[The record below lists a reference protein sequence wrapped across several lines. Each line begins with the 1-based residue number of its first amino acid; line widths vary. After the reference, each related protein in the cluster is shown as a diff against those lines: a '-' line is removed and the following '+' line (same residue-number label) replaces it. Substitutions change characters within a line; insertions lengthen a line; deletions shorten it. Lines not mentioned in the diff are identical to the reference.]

1 MKRKPTFSLAFSACA
16 LTLALALAVLAQ
28 AGRFAVQLEALP
40 ARAEAEAKVN
50 QLKAQGVQAYIV
62 KSLVPGKGLFFRI
75 RVGNFTSR
83 ALAERYGQQL
93 KMQSAV
99 QEFFITAYEAPEPEA
114 PANVAKANPTP
125 TPAPVKPQA
134 APVNTGQPVATGKGP
149 SSAANSSL
157 LSSNQPALNAP
168 NAPPATTP
176 AANKLALMAGYTR
189 YQDTEAGYSF
199 ELPQYWV
206 VVQPGVAETATP
218 KPTARAMFQSN
229 EDGAFLNAIWNR
241 LDKANDPDHDNDMI
255 VDLILRSMSNGN
267 GAQNMQ
273 ALARRVVNDGAQIKT
288 FLDLKAALQV
298 PNQPAPLDFL
308 GKGVI
313 IRASK
318 GILLVVAF
326 YTKDAPQTAALV
338 AEHIVQTARTPE

>member
-1 MKRKPTFSLAFSACA
+1 MKNKPTLSTTFIACS
-16 LTLALALAVLAQ
+16 LTLVLAINALAQ

-40 ARAEAEAKVN
+40 SRAEADTKVN

-62 KSLVPGKGLFFRI
+62 KSLVPGKGVFFRI

-83 ALAERYGQQL
+83 DIANRYGQQL
-93 KMQSAV
+93 KTQGTV
-99 QEFFITAYEAPEPEA
+99 PDFFITAYEAPEPEA

-125 TPAPVKPQA
+125 TPAPVKQQT
-134 APVNTGQPVATGKGP
+134 APINTGQSVATVKGP
-149 SSAANSSL
+149 SSPANSTPL
-157 LSSNQPALNAP
+157 ATNKPAVNALATPSTTAPAP
-168 NAPPATTP
+168 NK
-176 AANKLALMAGYTR
+176 AALVAGYTR
-189 YQDTEAGYSF
+189 YQDTESGYSF

-206 VVQPGVAETATP
+206 VVQPGTSEPATP

-229 EDGAFLNAIWNR
+229 EDAAFLNAIWNK
-241 LDKANDPDHDNDMI
+241 LDKANNPDHDNDMI
-255 VDLILRSMSNGN
+255 VDLILKSMGNGN

-273 ALARRVVNDGAQIKT
+273 ALSRRVITEGTQIKT

-326 YTKDAPQTAALV
+326 YSKDSPQTVALV

>member
-1 MKRKPTFSLAFSACA
+1 MKNQPTYSSAFIACS
-16 LTLALALAVLAQ
+16 LTLVLALDALAQ

-40 ARAEAEAKVN
+40 ARAEADTRVN

-62 KSLVPGKGLFFRI
+62 KSLVPGKGVFFRI

-93 KMQSAV
+93 KMQGAV
-99 QEFFITAYEAPEPEA
+99 RDFFITAYEAPEPEA
-114 PANVAKANPTP
+114 LANVAKTNPTP
-125 TPAPVKPQA
+125 TPAPVKPL
-134 APVNTGQPVATGKGP
+134 APAVNTGQPVATVKGP
-149 SSAANSSL
+149 ASPANSTPQAT
-157 LSSNQPALNAP
+157 NKPTVNALAAP
-168 NAPPATTP
+168 TTTAP
-176 AANKLALMAGYTR
+176 AANKVALMAGYTR
-189 YQDTEAGYSF
+189 YQDAEAGYSF
-199 ELPQYWV
+199 ELPQYWI
-206 VVQPGVAETATP
+206 VVQPGLNEPAAP

-255 VDLILRSMSNGN
+255 VDLILKSMGNGN

-273 ALARRVVNDGAQIKT
+273 ALARRVVTEGAQIKT

-326 YTKDAPQTAALV
+326 YTKDAPQNVALV